1 MNIVESIKNILIEQI
16 NNYRLLLE
24 LLQKE
29 KECLININAKD
40 VEDLSK
46 EKDTTV
52 LKLRLLEE
60 ERIRLIDKFSSQN
73 KINEKINLQKLCEL
87 TGDEDFQTI
96 RLQLLSLLQ
105 SIKELNTFN
114 MILIDRSLNFVR
126 RSTSFL
132 ESFGLYLE
140 NRDKAVIISREI

>member
-29 KECLININAKD
+29 KKYLININAKD

-60 ERIRLIDKFSSQN
+60 ERIRLIDKFSFQN
-73 KINEKINLQKLCEL
+73 KINEKVNLQKLYEL
-87 TGDEDFQTI
+87 TGDKDFQTI
-96 RLQLLSLLQ
+96 RLQLVSLLQ

-126 RSTSFL
+126 QSTSFL

-140 NRDKAVIISREI
+140 HKNKAAIISKEI